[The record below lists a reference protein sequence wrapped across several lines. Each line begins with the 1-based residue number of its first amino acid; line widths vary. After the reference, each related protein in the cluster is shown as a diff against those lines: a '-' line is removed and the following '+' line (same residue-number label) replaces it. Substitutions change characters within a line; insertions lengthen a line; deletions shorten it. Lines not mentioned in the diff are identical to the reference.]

1 MSCSRICR
9 RRVPPLPLL
18 SKLEFGASHVYSPR
32 GQTPLSRRSQEF
44 IRQLKRGDPRLFGPF
59 ASRVLQLV
67 QEHRFP
73 GFFGNRTTIFPIPGS
88 APLVRG
94 GLWVPL
100 LVANEFRSAGLA
112 RDAVPALS
120 RINPV
125 PKSAFANPGE
135 RPDVQQHYSS
145 LAVDHV
151 TPAPTNIVLLDDVV
165 TQGCTLLAAASRV
178 AEAYPHAH
186 VRAFALVR
194 TMSGIEVG
202 DVPEL
207 RAGTLVCPC
216 VGTIELRV
224 ENGRALRVP

>member
-1 MSCSRICR
+1 MPI
-9 RRVPPLPLL
+9 LPLL
-18 SKLEFGASHVYSPR
+18 SRLDFGASHVYSPR

-59 ASRVLQLV
+59 ASRVVQLV

-73 GFFGNRTTIFPIPGS
+73 GFFGNRTTIFPVPGS

-100 LVANEFRSAGLA
+100 LVANEFRTAGLA
-112 RDAVPALS
+112 RDVVPALS

-125 PKSAFANPGE
+125 PKSAFAKPGE
-135 RPDVQQHYSS
+135 RPDVQRHYDS
-145 LAVDHV
+145 LAVDSM
-151 TPAPTNIVLLDDVV
+151 TPAPTHILLLDDVV

-178 AEAYPHAH
+178 AEAYPRAH

-194 TMSGIEVG
+194 TMSGVEVDHVEG
-202 DVPEL
+202 L
-207 RAGTLVCPC
+207 RPGTLLSPC
-216 VGTIELRV
+216 VGTIEFRAD
-224 ENGRALRVP
+224 NGRASRSP